1 MGFVKVLKNKAY
13 FKRYQ
18 VKFKRRRECKTDYYA
33 RQRLILQDKNKFKS
47 PKYRFV
53 VRFTNKDI
61 VCQIFSSDLDHDV
74 CLGSAY
80 AHELSRYGI
89 KVGLTNFAAAY
100 CTGLLL
106 ARRVNKKLG
115 LDSVYEGAEA
125 SVENFESQYEDGAYA
140 AEQEGDKKPFYC
152 LLDVGLARTTTGS
165 RIFGALKG
173 ACDGGLEIPHN
184 NRRFPGSKKDED
196 GEYQVDLDVQRSY
209 IFGGHIK
216 NYMEQL
222 SEKEEDYKRQFAKY
236 IAAGVSADDLED
248 MYTKAHAA
256 IRASPN
262 AVRATTQLGR
272 FKERKG
278 AKSTVKKSYKV
289 ARLTREERADKVRQ
303 TLLAMGKTSLA
314 QWTEQSAE
322 AAPAAVEAAVEEDS
336 DDDMDLL

>member
-13 FKRYQ
+13 YKRFQ

-61 VCQIFSSDLDHDV
+61 VCQIFSSDLEHDV

-80 AHELSRYGI
+80 AHELPRYGV
-89 KVGLTNFAAAY
+89 KVGLTNYAAAY

-125 SVENFESQYEDGAYA
+125 SVENFENQYDEGAYI

-152 LLDVGLARTTTGS
+152 LLDVGLARTTTGA

-173 ACDGGLEIPHN
+173 ACDGGLEVPHN
-184 NRRFPGSKKDED
+184 NRRFPGSKRDED

-209 IFGGHIK
+209 IFGGHVK

-222 SEKEEDYKRQFAKY
+222 SENEEEYKRQFGKY
-236 IAAGVSADDLED
+236 IAAGISADDLED

-262 AVRATTQLGR
+262 AVRPAGLLGR

-278 AKSTVKKSYKV
+278 PKSTKKVSYKV

-314 QWTEQSAE
+314 QWTEQVAE
-322 AAPAAVEAAVEEDS
+322 EKPAVAAAVEEDS